1 MTQSI
6 SLKTNPKKRRPAKNA
21 GRSDQKLKQKG
32 MKLPRARWVGEKISW
47 AGLAIRR
54 PIKSLCRARSTPF
67 YLIQC
72 ERRASQV
79 QLGHLLREV
88 SLLTGALSFVVLACV
103 CHGQLV
109 SREHITQN
117 EPAPRV
123 CAILPHQFW
132 GLARAVGA
140 FLKTG
145 SPCRVCPCWPPPDQL
160 SQWAR
165 GGLSVVSLG
174 HALTF
179 QSLAN
184 LALANNNYTNR
195 KEASKPPPNHTVIV
209 CRLGIVFQPSRQSTQ
224 PETQSYRIAKRP
236 TSDLVPAA

>member
-1 MTQSI
+1 MRATGEPGATR
-6 SLKTNPKKRRPAKNA
+6 SLIE
-21 GRSDQKLKQKG
+21 RSELVDWCLF
-32 MKLPRARWVGEKISW
+32 V
-47 AGLAIRR
+47 
-54 PIKSLCRARSTPF
+54 CRVRF
-67 YLIQC
+67 
-72 ERRASQV
+72 
-79 QLGHLLREV
+79 
-88 SLLTGALSFVVLACV
+88 CV
-103 CHGQLV
+103 HHRQLV
-109 SREHITQN
+109 SCEHIARN
-117 EPAPRV
+117 EPVPRA
-123 CAILPHQFW
+123 CAILPRQFW
-132 GLARAVGA
+132 GLACAVGA

-145 SPCRVCPCWPPPDQL
+145 PPCRVCPCSPPPDQL

-195 KEASKPPPNHTVIV
+195 KGASKPPPKHTVTV

-236 TSDLVPAA
+236 ASDLVPAA